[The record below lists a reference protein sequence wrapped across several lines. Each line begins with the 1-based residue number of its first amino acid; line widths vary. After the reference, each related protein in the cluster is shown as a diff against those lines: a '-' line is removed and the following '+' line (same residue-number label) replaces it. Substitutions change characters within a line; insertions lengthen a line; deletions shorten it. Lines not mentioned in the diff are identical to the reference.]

1 MPIKIKQI
9 HKLWYIL
16 RMECC
21 VTENEQIIPTPNYR
35 EESTETKTLRPKN
48 LHVILYIHFYKILKQ
63 AKLTYTVEG

>member
-1 MPIKIKQI
+1 
-9 HKLWYIL
+9 
-16 RMECC
+16 MECC